1 MSRDI
6 LKFAVCGKREKPE
19 AINVSNRCSNCNVRR
34 PGKNLTRKVQNV
46 AVFTTLFFMWLV
58 RIPV

>member
-34 PGKNLTRKVQNV
+34 PGKNLTRKVQDV
-46 AVFTTLFFMWLV
+46 AVPPGVV
-58 RIPV
+58 RQAC